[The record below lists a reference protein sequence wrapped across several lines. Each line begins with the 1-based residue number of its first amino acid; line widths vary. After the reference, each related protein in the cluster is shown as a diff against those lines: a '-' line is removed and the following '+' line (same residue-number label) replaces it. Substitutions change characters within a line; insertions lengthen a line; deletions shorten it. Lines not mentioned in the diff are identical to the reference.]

1 MVLVV
6 IGLIRR
12 LSYLILLW
20 SDDCWFDMWKKCSKW
35 CEAQASTY
43 FKFDIRCSPFRN
55 LRFDWRMIKIQ
66 SLNFNAFIYGRK
78 GMEMEAGFRCCG
90 WCCSALLYLDWT
102 HIKHNLGVQGCSGY
116 RMSITWSLK
125 SIIHL
130 YKTTLQRD
138 DFPRCSTGSHP
149 ISNKGI
155 KRITCALFLQVDG
168 KRDSHFEGLPPSRTS
183 GYARPPWK
191 SVSYRQGGISVQTWT
206 SISLYTV
213 SSPRTLL

>member
-1 MVLVV
+1 MRSPGFN
-6 IGLIRR
+6 I
-12 LSYLILLW
+12 
-20 SDDCWFDMWKKCSKW
+20 
-35 CEAQASTY
+35 
-43 FKFDIRCSPFRN
+43 FDIRCSPFRN

-155 KRITCALFLQVDG
+155 KRITCALFLDG

-191 SVSYRQGGISVQTWT
+191 S
-206 SISLYTV
+206 SLL
-213 SSPRTLL
+213 SSRRNLSANLNLHFVVYSEFSKNFAVVR